1 MTAWRKSSYTTGGGG
16 TTECVEVA
24 MISGNSDAPGANDIS
39 ADQSSALVSERI
51 EGRRIS
57 TT

>member
-24 MISGNSDAPGANDIS
+24 QVLGARDESEPNDLLAEWPITDAGMA
-39 ADQSSALVSERI
+39 
-51 EGRRIS
+51 
-57 TT
+57 

>member
-16 TTECVEVA
+16 ATECVEVA
-24 MISGNSDAPGANDIS
+24 ILPS
-39 ADQSSALVSERI
+39 ADEAVDVGQSSALVRERI

-57 TT
+57 TI

>member
-24 MISGNSDAPGANDIS
+24 EI
-39 ADQSSALVSERI
+39 ADTGGLPEDVIVLQSLNHSFNAR
-51 EGRRIS
+51 
-57 TT
+57 